1 VLIHTLTGDILD
13 TIPMATLLSL
23 LDKEERESRVA
34 AGAGGALAAG
44 GAAAFAFSSS
54 LEAELE
60 SGICSLAI
68 EHATGRVVLG
78 LESGGAILVGVPTLL
93 PSGLRQSLGESVQSV
108 SPAWLPGHRRAVTS
122 CLVATHAIVIG
133 SQDTSLSVWDPVS
146 GSPVCRLS
154 GHTGPI
160 SSLAWCTTKVHEN
173 SEGSPLLASGSLDG
187 HVRLWSLAER
197 VCVQVIT
204 GHRQPVH
211 ALTCTSWGLVTGAAD
226 GLLRVWAVDQ
236 TASTPATPLGSFAR
250 RGGSSRVADLTV
262 SPSGEHLV
270 VAGVE
275 RSVEVFSVLSD
286 RAAAKRSAKRV
297 RRAHKKFEEQL
308 AAATAA
314 QGPEAAAALVGDRDA
329 IETGVIASDVFQHA
343 ALPAL
348 PGKPLAV
355 HFTAPRGRRISVAL
369 HNNAVAVLDGQTFE
383 PTMLADVL
391 GHRSEVRALA
401 MASDDSFLVS
411 LSSRLLKVWPVDGST
426 CLGTVE
432 VPNSLS
438 LALVPGNRFA
448 IVGTKKGA
456 LVLVD
461 TREMRVLHTVAD
473 AHAGPIWSIA
483 VRTLGG
489 AVTFISVSADRLVK
503 FWQLGRNEEDEDG
516 SLILLE
522 SGDQMEMTDE
532 VLAAAVSRDGS
543 LLGLALLDNTVR
555 VFQGPTLEFHLSLYG
570 HTLPVLALAMS
581 ADQRL
586 AVTGSSDKSV
596 RIWGLDFGDCHHSLR
611 GHEAAVTA
619 VAFVSDSNRFFS
631 AGKDGSLRYWDAV
644 SGDLILDLR
653 PSTQPLWAIAAGGP
667 PENLDTQDD
676 LNTPVGVLAVAGADR
691 GIRVYRERDDQVF
704 VAEEREIRMEKM
716 LDRAEQ
722 EDVERDDRLMAEVN
736 VPDATLGTVGRATK
750 RTLESTRAGERLSSA
765 LEIAR
770 GDRGNPEM
778 LGLTPEAY
786 ILRTIRD
793 SVTKSHLEEALLTL
807 SYTDAVELLHNTLL
821 WLDQGREIELSA
833 RTALFLVT
841 SYESQLTSTAQDS
854 TVELLHQLDERLTKH
869 LRDLDDVFAYN
880 LAAIRLAR
888 RISGIAH
895 TGAAKLIEAAAT
907 GKKQS
912 GKRRRTTTKVT

>member
-1 VLIHTLTGDILD
+1 MTGDILD
-13 TIPMATLLSL
+13 TIPTRELLRK
-23 LDKEERESRVA
+23 LDQEEQTSR
-34 AGAGGALAAG
+34 LTT
-44 GAAAFAFSSS
+44 GAAASFSFSSS
-54 LEAELE
+54 LEAEID
-60 SGICSLAI
+60 SGICALAI
-68 EHATGRVVLG
+68 DPPSGRLILG
-78 LESGGAILVGVPTLL
+78 LESGGAILLGAASLL
-93 PSGLRQSLGESVQSV
+93 PSSLRALLPPSLGSVT
-108 SPAWLPGHRRAVTS
+108 PAWLPGHRRAVTA
-122 CLVATHAIVIG
+122 CVVAPHAIVVG
-133 SQDTSLSVWDPVS
+133 SQDTSLSVWDSVTGAPQ
-146 GSPVCRLS
+146 CRLS
-154 GHTGPI
+154 GHTGPV
-160 SSLAWCTTKVHEN
+160 SSLAWCSTSSAPANVD
-173 SEGSPLLASGSLDG
+173 SSPLLASGSLDG
-187 HVRLWSLAER
+187 HVRLWSLSER

-211 ALTCTSWGLVTGAAD
+211 ALASTSWGLVTGAAD
-226 GLLRVWAVDQ
+226 GLLRVWSVDEA
-236 TASTPATPLGSFAR
+236 ASVPATPLGSFAR
-250 RGGSSRVADLTV
+250 RGGSGRVAALTT

-297 RRAHKKFEEQL
+297 RRANKKLDEQL

-329 IETGVIASDVFQHA
+329 IETGVIASDAFQHS
-343 ALPAL
+343 ALPSL
-348 PGKPLAV
+348 PGKPLSLA
-355 HFTAPRGRRISVAL
+355 FTAPRGRRISISL
-369 HNNAVAVLDGQTFE
+369 HNNAVAVLDGRTFE

-401 MASDDSFLVS
+401 LASDDSFIVS

-432 VPNSLS
+432 VPHALS
-438 LALVPGNRFA
+438 LVLVPGNRFA
-448 IVGTKKGA
+448 IVGTKRGA

-461 TREMRVLHTVAD
+461 TREMRVLHTLAD
-473 AHAGPIWSIA
+473 AHAGPIWSVV

-489 AVTFISVSADRLVK
+489 DVTFISVSADRLVK
-503 FWQLGRNEEDEDG
+503 FWQLGRDDESD
-516 SLILLE
+516 SLVIVE

-543 LLGLALLDNTVR
+543 LLGLALLDHTVR

-596 RIWGLDFGDCHHSLR
+596 RVWGLDFGDCHHTLR

-619 VAFVSDSNRFFS
+619 VTFVSDSSRFFS
-631 AGKDGSLRYWDAV
+631 AGKDGSLRYWDAA

-653 PSTQPLWAIAAGGP
+653 PSTQPLWALAAGGP
-667 PENLDTQDD
+667 PETHDTQDD

-691 GIRVYRERDDQVF
+691 GIRVYRERDEQVF
-704 VAEEREIRMEKM
+704 VAEEREIRLEKM

-750 RTLESTRAGERLSSA
+750 RTLESTRAGERLSGA

-821 WLDQGREIELSA
+821 WLDQGREVELSA

-869 LRDLDDVFAYN
+869 LRDLDDMFAYN

-888 RISGIAH
+888 RISGVAH
-895 TGAAKLIEAAAT
+895 SGAAKLMEAAAG
-907 GKKQS
+907 GKARK